1 MECTRKEEE
10 KPKKRMPGIV
20 EAGAL
25 AIVSNV
31 EHVPTSK
38 YDIPSPSNESFHY
51 EEGNSGL
58 IEPMPP
64 SPNILKMPSAGNTSI
79 KSKLIIPSVS
89 LFLFATITMFVMWK
103 PLRVKRSRRMIESL
117 KKGIIDENGVVEK
130 YYKVEDYVELLD
142 VSCKLSKLEPNCNE
156 ITNTFELIDKMLT
169 YLDINPKEILL
180 ATQEKEKQQKTE
192 EKSNTEKDGIKIK
205 KEARERWNQNQE
217 KKKEERERRKIIDS
231 TRKYLK
237 KVNWKDIWWNGLTNE
252 GKTLA
257 KINYEK
263 LFNCYPRMF
272 EKKLNYLEK
281 QINKESKKS
290 AGTSATSRKKKTQT
304 IQL

>member
-192 EKSNTEKDGIKIK
+192 EKSNTRDRDGYH
-205 KEARERWNQNQE
+205 EAR
-217 KKKEERERRKIIDS
+217 KKRVEGTKRQKIIDS
-231 TRKYLK
+231 TKKYLK
-237 KVNWKDIWWNGLTNE
+237 NVNWKDIWWNGLTYE
-252 GKTLA
+252 EKKKATI
-257 KINYEK
+257 KYEK
-263 LFNCYPRMF
+263 LFNWYSSMN
-272 EKKLNYLEK
+272 KTLNYFEK
-281 QINKESKKS
+281 QIKKEDNKKK

>member
-1 MECTRKEEE
+1 M
-10 KPKKRMPGIV
+10 G
-20 EAGAL
+20 
-25 AIVSNV
+25 
-31 EHVPTSK
+31 
-38 YDIPSPSNESFHY
+38 
-51 EEGNSGL
+51 
-58 IEPMPP
+58 
-64 SPNILKMPSAGNTSI
+64 
-79 KSKLIIPSVS
+79 
-89 LFLFATITMFVMWK
+89 
-103 PLRVKRSRRMIESL
+103 
-117 KKGIIDENGVVEK
+117 
-130 YYKVEDYVELLD
+130 
-142 VSCKLSKLEPNCNE
+142 
-156 ITNTFELIDKMLT
+156 
-169 YLDINPKEILL
+169 
-180 ATQEKEKQQKTE
+180 KTE

-205 KEARERWNQNQE
+205 KEARERWNQKQE

-237 KVNWKDIWWNGLTNE
+237 NVNWKDIWWNGLTNE